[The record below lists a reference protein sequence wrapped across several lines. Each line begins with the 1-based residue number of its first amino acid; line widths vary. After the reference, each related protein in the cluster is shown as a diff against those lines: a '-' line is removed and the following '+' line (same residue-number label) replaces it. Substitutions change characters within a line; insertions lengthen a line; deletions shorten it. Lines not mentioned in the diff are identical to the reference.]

1 MKLYIPYSLYVG
13 ARTGNTVSINGV
25 SYTYNSPAI
34 STSSATTITLGTV
47 TSKAIT
53 HNTDGTK
60 SIAISGSY
68 KINATVSGTSYS
80 TITASETV
88 ALDSIPRGATI
99 VSAPNFNDEENPT
112 ITYTNPAGSAVE
124 SLQAC
129 IGWTGDADIAYRD
142 VSKTGTSYTFN
153 LTTAERTK
161 IRNACTDANSMSLK
175 FYLKTV
181 IGGETHYS
189 RLAKTVTIINANP
202 GLSPT
207 AVEDVN
213 ASTDGGDGNGNI
225 TATGSNTRWLKGVSD
240 VRYSFGAS
248 AKKGATIKS
257 YKVEC
262 GSKLATTASGVLYDV
277 DSGTIKFTVTDSRG
291 NTTTQTLTR
300 TLVNYVKP
308 TCNLSA
314 SIALDTGE
322 TAKATLKISGNCFN
336 GQIKAGTANTIN
348 VWFRYKEESGSYGT
362 WTRVTPTLS
371 GNTYSLTYEVPTAL
385 NYRNNFTF
393 QARVQDNLYLAYG
406 SYITSGTVTVN
417 ALPVFD
423 WGKSD
428 FNFNVPVTVNHN
440 DVGFAHTH
448 TGTGNSIAFGIGAS
462 GINRG
467 IYDRTYEKWLVYT
480 DNTNT
485 YIGDA
490 NNTYTIGKNNVLW
503 SGAQWMMEAHTVNLS
518 QAVSKQMNGIVL
530 VFSRYD
536 TATSTTLDDNFNY
549 HFIPK
554 QMIALQNNKGSV
566 FNMSA
571 SSENCRATKYL
582 YISDTSIKGHA
593 HNTPSGTGATGTKY
607 ENAKFVLRYVIGV

>member
-47 TSKAIT
+47 TSNAIA

-68 KINATVSGTSYS
+68 KINVTVSGTSYS
-80 TITASETV
+80 TLSASETV
-88 ALDSIPRGATI
+88 ALDSIPRMGTI
-99 VSAPNFNDEENPT
+99 TAAPNFNDEENPT
-112 ITYTNPAGSAVE
+112 ITYTNPAGNAVE

-129 IGWTGDADIAYRD
+129 IGWTGAADIAYRD

-181 IGGETHYS
+181 IGGEIYYS

-225 TATGSNTRWLKGVSD
+225 TATGSNIRWIKGISD

-248 AKKGATIKS
+248 ANKGATIKS

-262 GSKLATTASGVLYDV
+262 GSKSATTASGVLYDV
-277 DSGTIKFTVTDSRG
+277 DSGTVKFTVTDSRG

-336 GQIKAGTANTIN
+336 GQIKAGTANTIS
-348 VWFRYKEESGSYGT
+348 VWYRYKEESGSYGA
-362 WTRVTPTLS
+362 WTEVTPTLS
-371 GNTYSLTYEVPTAL
+371 GNTYSLTYAVPTAL

-406 SYITSGTVTVN
+406 DYITSGTVTVN
-417 ALPVFD
+417 TLPVFD

-428 FNFNVPVTVNHN
+428 FNFNVPVTANHS

-448 TGTGNSIAFGIGAS
+448 TVTGNSIAFGIGAS

-467 IYDRTYEKWLVYT
+467 IYDRTYNKWIVYT

-503 SGAQWMMEAHTVNLS
+503 SGSQWMMEAHTVNLS

-530 VFSRYD
+530 VFSRFD
-536 TATSTTLDDNFNY
+536 TATNAALDDNFNY

-554 QMIALQNNKGSV
+554 QMITLQNNKGSV
-566 FNMSA
+566 FNMAA

-593 HNTPSGTGATGTKY
+593 HNTASGTGTTGAKY